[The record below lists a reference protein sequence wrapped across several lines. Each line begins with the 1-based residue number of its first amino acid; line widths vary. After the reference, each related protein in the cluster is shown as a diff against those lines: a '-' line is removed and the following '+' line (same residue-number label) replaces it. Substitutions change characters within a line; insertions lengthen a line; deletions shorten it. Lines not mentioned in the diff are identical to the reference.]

1 MDDTDRHSFGL
12 AAIVVGAVAAGTV
25 FLQVVNWF
33 LWEHVVTSAR
43 FAPPGSDAA
52 ATVAS
57 VSELVWTLASV
68 VLPLVGVLL
77 AFYLT
82 SARDFPLAPAAA
94 GAFLGGVIAPIG
106 HVATGPLLFG
116 NPSLLDAGTV
126 SVFAEWT
133 FRLVLPVVL
142 AVLFGAVIDD
152 LWDRGERVVGAG
164 S

>member
-1 MDDTDRHSFGL
+1 MNDADRHSLRL
-12 AAIVVGAVAAGTV
+12 AALVVGAVAAGTL

-43 FAPPGSDAA
+43 VAPPGSDAA
-52 ATVAS
+52 SAITS
-57 VSELVWTLASV
+57 ISELVWTLASV
-68 VLPLVGVLL
+68 VLPLVGILL

-82 SARDFPLAPAAA
+82 AARDFPLAPAAA
-94 GAFLGGVIAPIG
+94 GAFLGAVLAPIG

-133 FRLVLPVVL
+133 FRLVVPVLL

-152 LWDRGERVVGAG
+152 LWERGENAVRAG